1 MMVLGSSRPAHTPQV
16 TLSVK
21 PMNQVSLKSSV
32 VPVFPPAGLRNPSDL
47 ARAAVPL
54 TETTFSR
61 IFAVTEQGAGGN
73 AG

>member
-1 MMVLGSSRPAHTPQV
+1 MMVLGLSRPAHTPQV

-61 IFAVTEQGAGGN
+61 IFAVPEQGAGGN